1 MTEERPREPEPEAE
15 TLGAEASSFDAA
27 HTGWS
32 VTVDSFL
39 AEVAKISRV
48 PAVLTTPRSME
59 RGRVVAKRYEL
70 AEHVGRGAHGT
81 VWSAHDAVT
90 GNVVAVKLL
99 VASSPA
105 HAADIRAEI
114 VALRRLRLPGAAHL
128 IDEGIE
134 EGAVF
139 VVMPLFVGRPFPG
152 LPVPAPWDRL
162 RTPTERLLDVLGRV
176 HEAGIVHRDLKPAN
190 VLVDAEG
197 FPTLLDFG
205 LSQGSLFEAATDDGR
220 ILGTPAY
227 LSPEQV
233 VGGHVG
239 PRADLYAVG
248 TMLFRNLSGRYPHE
262 AREIRELL
270 AAKFSAPRSLLEVA
284 PATPPHVA
292 EVVDALLAPAPEDRP
307 ASAAEV
313 LQRLRGE
320 PVTGPPSRTW
330 SSAPREAPATTLS
343 HEDLHTL
350 FADSGRLD
358 WIREDGARILHR
370 QTDGDPARVAEV
382 VERWVAEGRFRWS
395 GEAADGLIVH
405 RATLERIEA
414 QQLAATFPE
423 GLDAFVAASVAHAR
437 AMAEAGWLGSAI
449 ATLHEAMLRLRRE
462 PALSVPWLEQ
472 VLTFWAEVALSDG
485 APDALDRVL
494 YELCR
499 CGGVSNNL
507 AQLEDL
513 VRAALAVGAW
523 TERAL
528 ELASAVPPLESPA
541 LERLRHSVRVMAAR
555 RTSREREE
563 QLIAELDTWA
573 GSSSDPMAK
582 DAFAGWL
589 GRLRYRQGAFREAAT
604 LHMAAADGGLWA
616 AARATALAQAASALM
631 EAFAFEEAD
640 VLARRS
646 LSLFGATR
654 HTFGRAQAE
663 WIARHLAYRRGEATA
678 ADPAWVD
685 EVARLNLRDLE
696 GLCCLTEAALAF
708 RANDAALT
716 TDLARRGERAWG
728 SLGENAGAGLLVSA
742 LALVHAPDA
751 RARARDLAA
760 RALACTTPG
769 VGIQVLG
776 LLAKHGIELHAED
789 PRVRDLANH
798 IPAKHWSLRVDVLSV
813 SEALAALH
821 GGDAVLVSPH
831 LQAPRTH

>member
-1 MTEERPREPEPEAE
+1 MREAT
-15 TLGAEASSFDAA
+15 TLAGSSLDAA
-27 HTGWS
+27 GTGWS

-39 AEVAKISRV
+39 AEVAKISRL
-48 PAVLTTPRSME
+48 PAVLSPPRAVQP
-59 RGRVVAKRYEL
+59 GHVLAKRYEL
-70 AEHVGRGAHGT
+70 LAHVGRGAHGT

-114 VALRRLRLPGAAHL
+114 VTLRRLRLPGAAHL

-152 LPVPAPWDRL
+152 LATPAPWAAL
-162 RTPTERLLDVLGRV
+162 RSPAERLLEVLARV
-176 HEAGIVHRDLKPAN
+176 HDAGIVHRDLKPAN
-190 VLVDAEG
+190 VLVDGEG

-205 LSQGSLFEAATDDGR
+205 LSLGSLMEAATDDGR

-248 TMLFRNLSGRYPHE
+248 TMLFRSLSGSYPHD
-262 AREIRELL
+262 ARDIRALL

-284 PATPPHVA
+284 PRAHVPAHVA
-292 EVVDALLAPAPEDRP
+292 EVVDALLQPAPEDRP

-320 PVTGPPSRTW
+320 PVTGPPSRNW
-330 SSAPREAPATTLS
+330 SSAPRPQPAMALTE
-343 HEDLHTL
+343 EDLQGL
-350 FADSGRLD
+350 FAGSDRLD

-370 QTDGDPARVAEV
+370 QTAGDPNRVAEV
-382 VERWVAEGRFRWS
+382 VERWVAEGRVRW
-395 GEAADGLIVH
+395 GIEAADGLVVH

-414 QQLAATFPE
+414 QQLAAGFPE
-423 GLDAFVAASVAHAR
+423 PLDAFLAASLAHAR
-437 AMAEAGWLGSAI
+437 TMAETGWLGSAI
-449 ATLHEAMLRLRRE
+449 ATLHEAMQRLRRE

-472 VLTFWAEVALSDG
+472 VLAFWAEVALSDG

-499 CGGVSNNL
+499 CGGISENL

-528 ELASAVPPLESPA
+528 ELASAVPPLERPA

-563 QLIAELDTWA
+563 QLVAELDVWA
-573 GSSSDPMAK
+573 ASAADPLAK

-589 GRLRYRQGAFREAAT
+589 GRLRYRQGEFSEAAA

-631 EAFAFEEAD
+631 EAFAFDEAD
-640 VLARRS
+640 RVAQRALA
-646 LSLFGATR
+646 LFSVTR
-654 HTFGRAQAE
+654 HTFGRAQAR
-663 WIARHLAYRRGEATA
+663 WIARHLAYRRGDAIV
-678 ADPAWVD
+678 ADPTWVD

-696 GLCCLTEAALAF
+696 GLCCLTEAALAY
-708 RANDAALT
+708 RAHDAELT
-716 TDLARRGERAWG
+716 TELARRGERAWA
-728 SLGENAGAGLLVSA
+728 SLGENAGAGLLMA
-742 LALVHAPDA
+742 GLALVHAPEA
-751 RARARDLAA
+751 AKRAAELCA
-760 RALACTTPG
+760 RALDCSTPG

-776 LLAKHGIELHAED
+776 LVAKHGIEVRADD
-789 PRVRDLANH
+789 PRVRALANH
-798 IPAKHWSLRVDVLSV
+798 IPAEHWDARVDVLSV
-813 SEALAALH
+813 AEALGELGA
-821 GGDAVLVSPH
+821 H
-831 LQAPRTH
+831 LQGPRTH

>member
-1 MTEERPREPEPEAE
+1 MTEEHTREGAREAT
-15 TLGAEASSFDAA
+15 TLDASSLDAA
-27 HTGWS
+27 RTGWS

-39 AEVAKISRV
+39 AEVAKIS
-48 PAVLTTPRSME
+48 VLPPVRSPPRTVS
-59 RGRVVAKRYEL
+59 RGHVVAKRYEL
-70 AEHVGRGAHGT
+70 LAHVGRGAHGT
-81 VWSAHDAVT
+81 VWSAQDAVT
-90 GNVVAVKLL
+90 GSVVAVKLL
-99 VASSPA
+99 VASSPT

-134 EGAVF
+134 DGAVF

-152 LPVPAPWDRL
+152 LPVPAPWDQVRG
-162 RTPTERLLDVLGRV
+162 PTERLLDVLARV
-176 HEAGIVHRDLKPAN
+176 HDAGIVHRDLKPAN
-190 VLVDAEG
+190 VLVDGEG

-205 LSQGSLFEAATDDGR
+205 LSQGSLLEATTDDGR

-248 TMLFRNLSGRYPHE
+248 TMLFRSLSGRYPHE
-262 AREIRELL
+262 APEIRALL
-270 AAKFSAPRSLLEVA
+270 AAKFSAPRSLLEAA
-284 PATPPHVA
+284 PRTPPHVA

-320 PVTGPPSRTW
+320 PVTGPPSRNW
-330 SSAPREAPATTLS
+330 SSAPRAQPTMALS
-343 HEDLHTL
+343 EEDLRGL
-350 FADSGRLD
+350 FAGSDRLD

-370 QTDGDPARVAEV
+370 QTRGDPKRVAEV
-382 VERWVAEGRFRWS
+382 VEQWVAEGRFRWGADAS
-395 GEAADGLIVH
+395 DGLVVQ

-423 GLDAFVAASVAHAR
+423 ALDAFLTASVAHAR
-437 AMAEAGWLGSAI
+437 TMAESGWLGSAI
-449 ATLHEAMLRLRRE
+449 ATLHEAMLRLHRE

-472 VLTFWAEVALSDG
+472 VLAVWAEVALSDG

-499 CGGVSNNL
+499 CGGVSGKL

-563 QLIAELDTWA
+563 LLVAELDAWA
-573 GSSSDPMAK
+573 QGSSDPVAK

-604 LHMAAADGGLWA
+604 LHMAAAEGGLWA

-631 EAFAFEEAD
+631 EAFDFDEAD
-640 VLARRS
+640 ALAQRA
-646 LSLFGATR
+646 LALFDRTR
-654 HTFGRAQAE
+654 HTFGRAQAR
-663 WIARHLAYRRGEATA
+663 WIARHLAYRRGDAMV
-678 ADPAWVD
+678 ADPTWVD

-696 GLCCLTEAALAF
+696 GLCCLTEAALAY
-708 RANDAALT
+708 RAHDALLT
-716 TDLARRGERAWG
+716 TDLARRGERAWA
-728 SLGENAGAGLLVSA
+728 SLGENAGAGLLVAA
-742 LALVHAPDA
+742 LALVHAPGAGA
-751 RARARDLAA
+751 RAADLAE

-776 LLAKHGIELHAED
+776 LVAKHGIEVRTDD
-789 PRVRDLANH
+789 PRVDALANH
-798 IPAKHWSLRVDVLSV
+798 IPMAHWDLRVDVLSV
-813 SEALAALH
+813 SEALHALRA
-821 GGDAVLVSPH
+821 GASAH
-831 LQAPRTH
+831 LQDGPRTH